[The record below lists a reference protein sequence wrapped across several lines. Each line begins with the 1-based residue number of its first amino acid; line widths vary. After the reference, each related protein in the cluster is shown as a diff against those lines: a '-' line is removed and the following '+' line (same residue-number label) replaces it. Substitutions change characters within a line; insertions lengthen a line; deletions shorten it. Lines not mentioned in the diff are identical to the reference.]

1 MSKWF
6 ARKHKFRR
14 MKLKL
19 TYVRNVYRTLNY
31 AGWIIDMV
39 EVEIYFKEYKE
50 RILIHVIRGQ
60 K

>member
-1 MSKWF
+1 
-6 ARKHKFRR
+6 

-19 TYVRNVYRTLNY
+19 TYVRNVHRTLNY

-50 RILIHVIRGQ
+50 RILIHVIRG
-60 K
+60 